1 MVEAYITKKNGVILK
16 RRMNITVLLKRILP
30 TLVCFELLE

>member
-16 RRMNITVLLKRILP
+16 RRMSATVLLNRVLP
-30 TLVCFELLE
+30 TFICSEFLE